1 MILSKATTN
10 YLALVLDS
18 CLHVFCHNF
27 GSSSN
32 DSEVVSI
39 DINVR
44 IDSISW
50 SPCQNFVL
58 LALNNGHAQLVHIPT
73 RRPLPPFPLLDSK
86 KILHPHS
93 KSYDNKVS
101 QKFKAAWIEEVVE
114 NGLFAL
120 LLLASNGVV
129 SRDLLF
135 SFIQRGKSFSRK
147 IPFEVSIMHSF
158 QYRLIV

>member
-1 MILSKATTN
+1 MILSKATMN

-39 DINVR
+39 DINVK

-86 KILHPHS
+86 KSLHPHS
-93 KSYDNKVS
+93 KSCSNKVS
-101 QKFKAAWIEEVVE
+101 QSFKASWIEEVAE

-135 SFIQRGKSFSRK
+135 SFIYNKGDCFILTRNF
-147 IPFEVSIMHSF
+147 
-158 QYRLIV
+158 

>member
-44 IDSISW
+44 IDAISW
-50 SPCQNFVL
+50 SPCQNFVI

-73 RRPLPPFPLLDSK
+73 RRPLPSFPLLDSK
-86 KILHPHS
+86 KILHAHS
-93 KSYDNKVS
+93 KSCDNKVS
-101 QKFKAAWIEEVVE
+101 QIFKATWIEEVAE
-114 NGLFAL
+114 KGLFAL

-129 SRDLLF
+129 RRDLF
-135 SFIQRGKSFSRK
+135 SF
-147 IPFEVSIMHSF
+147 V
-158 QYRLIV
+158 